1 MNSATLTT
9 AIRGFGS
16 AKEIARVVGCSE
28 ATAARYRRGETM
40 PDPMGLARLM
50 GRSRTIA
57 RAMLQ
62 LAGLDDLSMEVEE
75 ARLRHELHRLQQQ
88 RAERANADVD
98 VAIRVAAH
106 DLVGRHG

>member
-9 AIRGFGS
+9 AIRDFGS

-40 PDPMGLARLM
+40 PDPLGLARLM

-57 RAMLQ
+57 QAMLQ
-62 LAGLDDLSMEVEE
+62 LAGLDDLSMDLDE
-75 ARLRHELHRLQQQ
+75 ARLTRELQLLQQQ
-88 RAERANADVD
+88 RAERAD
-98 VAIRVAAH
+98 AIAKAASRH
-106 DLVGRHG
+106 SASEVVGRHG